1 MLPTFFRKLLE
12 TTIPDPNLTLRKR
25 LAEFGVTVDSNG
37 LINKLDGVY
46 YTNVSKMLIFYV
58 IDLERKQ
65 HVLFRLNTTNKEISV
80 RWRQN
85 SNLSLLNILIP
96 EELEK
101 LKIRVAF
108 YYPFDDY
115 FVNILPPNLFWEQ
128 NASGDK
134 IVFYLTFLDKPKE
147 ILLKVDSKQ
156 K

>member
-1 MLPTFFRKLLE
+1 MLPTFIRKLLE
-12 TTIPDPNLTLRKR
+12 TTIPNPDFTLRKR

-37 LINKLDGVY
+37 LINKPNGVY
-46 YTNVSKMLIFYV
+46 YTNVSNMLIFYV

-65 HVLFRLNTTNKEISV
+65 HVLFSLNTTNREISV
-80 RWRQN
+80 TWRQN
-85 SNLSLLNILIP
+85 LNFSLLNIPIP

-108 YYPFDDY
+108 YYPPDDY
-115 FVNILPPNLFWEQ
+115 FVNILPPNLFWELS
-128 NASGDK
+128 ADGDK
-134 IVFYLTFLDKPKE
+134 IVFYLTFLNKPKE

>member
-1 MLPTFFRKLLE
+1 MFPTFIRKWLE
-12 TTIPDPNLTLRKR
+12 TKILDPDLTLRKR
-25 LAEFGVTVDSNG
+25 LAEFGVTIDSKG

-46 YTNVSKMLIFYV
+46 YRIISNILTFYV

-65 HVLFRLNTTNKEISV
+65 HVLFSLNTTNREISV

-85 SNLSLLNILIP
+85 SNLSLLNIPIP
-96 EELEK
+96 EELEE
-101 LKIRVAF
+101 LKIRVVF
-108 YYPFDDY
+108 YHPSDHC

-134 IVFYLTFLDKPKE
+134 IVFYLTFLNKPKK
-147 ILLKVDSKQ
+147 ILLEVDSKQ